1 MFISYDPESGA
12 AYISLVPED
21 AGFIPRSAITL
32 EEVEAL
38 GEAAG
43 EIVLDVDEEGRLV
56 GIEILQPELL
66 LRSETLGP
74 PPPQLTARLARL
86 RRARLLVSVRRSYS
100 SRNLRIWNARTMSVT
115 PDISAQIPAKT
126 SSVYCLSMKN

>member
-56 GIEILQPELL
+56 GIEVLQPELL
-66 LRSETLGP
+66 LRSETLG
-74 PPPQLTARLARL
+74 RL
-86 RRARLLVSVRRSYS
+86 RHR
-100 SRNLRIWNARTMSVT
+100 
-115 PDISAQIPAKT
+115 
-126 SSVYCLSMKN
+126 

>member
-56 GIEILQPELL
+56 GIEVLQPELL
-66 LRSETLGP
+66 LRSETLG
-74 PPPQLTARLARL
+74 RL
-86 RRARLLVSVRRSYS
+86 RHGG
-100 SRNLRIWNARTMSVT
+100 
-115 PDISAQIPAKT
+115 
-126 SSVYCLSMKN
+126 

>member
-66 LRSETLGP
+66 LRSETLG
-74 PPPQLTARLARL
+74 RL
-86 RRARLLVSVRRSYS
+86 RHS
-100 SRNLRIWNARTMSVT
+100 
-115 PDISAQIPAKT
+115 
-126 SSVYCLSMKN
+126 